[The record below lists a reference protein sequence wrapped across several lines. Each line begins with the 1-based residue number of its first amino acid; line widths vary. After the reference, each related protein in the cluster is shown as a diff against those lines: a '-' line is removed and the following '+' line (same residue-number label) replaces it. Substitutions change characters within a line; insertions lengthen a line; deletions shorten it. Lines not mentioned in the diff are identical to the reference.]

1 VRHSPDTQLRDAGTE
16 SIRARIGTPP
26 RKAGTLSITSRAVW
40 SPLSEDDTSAEH
52 EAFFSLF
59 PASLVTQR

>member
-1 VRHSPDTQLRDAGTE
+1 VRHSPDTQLRDTGTE

-26 RKAGTLSITSRAVW
+26 RTAGTLSMTSRAVW
-40 SPLSEDDTSAEH
+40 SPLSEDDTSAER

-59 PASLVTQR
+59 PASLVT